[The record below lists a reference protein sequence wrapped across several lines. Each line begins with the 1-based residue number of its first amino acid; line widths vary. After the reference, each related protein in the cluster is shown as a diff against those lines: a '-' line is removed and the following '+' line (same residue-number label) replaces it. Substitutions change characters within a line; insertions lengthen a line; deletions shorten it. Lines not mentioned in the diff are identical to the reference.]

1 MLIINQRPDPYELPL
16 VVTACYSRSM
26 SIEKICKTLVGD
38 TPGRSTQLIYYR
50 IGPDNAEPKV
60 YLQAA
65 VHADEQPGILI
76 LHHLL
81 RLLSDADA
89 AGELKAQFVLMPM
102 VNPLGMGDIEFG
114 QHQGRYNRNSGV
126 NHNRQWPDLYAS
138 IDTDMGDKLGQNAAE
153 NIITVRQAVRD
164 WVENLPQ
171 ITAQQQWRQAIMS
184 EACDAD
190 YVFDVHCD
198 DDALIHIFSIPQLA
212 ENMQQLADHTGA
224 AATLLAED
232 SGGGSFDEIWP
243 AIWLKL
249 AREFPDKDIPLP
261 VKSCTLEFRGQFDTF
276 DALNHRDAKN
286 LYGYFQG
293 EGLITGSSTGDK
305 GQAAAATDLRATEYL
320 RADKAGLLVYCVELG
335 ERVKK
340 GDKIADLLHLDGDE
354 AFIGRTPILAGT
366 DGLVLSR
373 RTTKYVWRNATVA
386 KIVGNENLDSRGEYL
401 LGD

>member
-1 MLIINQRPDPYELPL
+1 ML
-16 VVTACYSRSM
+16 VVTACHTRSM

-38 TPGRSTQLIYYR
+38 TPGRSTELIYYR
-50 IGPDNAEPKV
+50 IGPDNAGQKV

-114 QHQGRYNRNSGV
+114 QHQGRYNRSSGV

-138 IDTDMGDKLGQNAAE
+138 IDKGLGDKLGQDAAD
-153 NIITVRQAVRD
+153 NIKTIRRAVRD
-164 WVENLPQ
+164 WVDSLPQ
-171 ITAQQQWRQAIMS
+171 ITAHQQWRQAVMA

-190 YVFDVHCD
+190 YVFDLHCD
-198 DDALIHIFSIPQLA
+198 DDSLIHIFSIPQLQ
-212 ENMQQLADHTGA
+212 ENMQRLADCSGA
-224 AATLLAED
+224 AATLMAED
-232 SGGGSFDEIWP
+232 SGGSSFDEIWP

-249 AREFPDKDIPLP
+249 AREFPDKDIPLS
-261 VKSCTLEFRGQFDTF
+261 VKSCTLEYRGRFDTF
-276 DALNHRDAKN
+276 ESVNRVDAEN
-286 LYGYFQG
+286 LFGYFQG
-293 EGLITGSSTGDK
+293 EGLIGGERI
-305 GQAAAATDLRATEYL
+305 GRNQPAAAATDLRATEYL
-320 RADKAGLLVYCVELG
+320 RAEKTGLLLYQVELG
-335 ERVKK
+335 DTVKK
-340 GDKIADLLHLDGDE
+340 GDKIAELLHLDGDD

-373 RTTKYVWRNATVA
+373 RIFKYVWRNATIA
-386 KIVGNENLDSRGEYL
+386 KIVGKENIESRGDYL